1 MFTFHLILS
10 GPLDTRLLGT
20 SRDLIDGIS
29 SLLVF
34 VANIHIARHVDID
47 GISRVLSNTPD
58 EDLYLQSVNS
68 ARLLVRTLEA
78 AMQSLYDDGSTLL
91 LKVQGIRHS
100 DSREE
105 LEATRDYLDAIS
117 TCMQAN
123 LDVVCQTLDSLLAIG
138 HDQADLSQGD
148 YNGSI
153 EWRMSRISIATPTQ
167 ATHRPT
173 SGSSM
178 IDIAT
183 AFNTQRMPQA
193 SLVVPSS
200 EAPSGAFSDR
210 DTDPGMEHDSQPCI
224 CSIMTSS
231 S

>member
-1 MFTFHLILS
+1 MSVLQLIS
-10 GPLDTRLLGT
+10 FDPLDARLLGT
-20 SRDLIDGIS
+20 GRDLIGGIS

-47 GISRVLSNTPD
+47 GISREISNESD
-58 EDLYLQSVNS
+58 GDLYLQSVNN

-78 AMQSLYDDGSTLL
+78 ATQSLYDDGSILL
-91 LKVQGIRHS
+91 LKVQGIRRC

-105 LEATRDYLDAIS
+105 LGASCEYLDVLS

-167 ATHRPT
+167 STHRPT
-173 SGSSM
+173 SDSSM

-183 AFNTQRMPQA
+183 AFNTRRQPQA
-193 SLVVPSS
+193 SLVVPSP
-200 EAPSGAFSDR
+200 EAPFGALSDR
-210 DTDPGMEHDSQPCI
+210 DTATVISEDGRFCI
-224 CSIMTSS
+224 
-231 S
+231 